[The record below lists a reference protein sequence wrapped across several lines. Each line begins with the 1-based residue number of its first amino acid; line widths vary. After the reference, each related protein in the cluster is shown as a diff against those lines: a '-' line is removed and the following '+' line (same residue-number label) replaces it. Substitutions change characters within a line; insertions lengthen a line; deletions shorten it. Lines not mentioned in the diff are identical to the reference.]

1 MHPSED
7 GTASQPL
14 QRVLHDAESLMTR
27 YVHDGEALAREVG
40 KDLRGLLDDIVK
52 VVPPEEAERVNADK
66 QQAAVPVEEKS
77 AADATTEKPA
87 SQPHTL
93 DDPDDF
99 AWDDDDEEDMV
110 KNTES
115 STAVAQAGPTHVET
129 GPRCDA
135 KDAPTVSPGTDS
147 GNTAAAAAPLH
158 PHTASEVPPE
168 RPTQSEEPSTASTPA
183 RATTDHDSDSDW
195 E

>member
-1 MHPSED
+1 
-7 GTASQPL
+7 
-14 QRVLHDAESLMTR
+14 MTR

-115 STAVAQAGPTHVET
+115 TLVYDLVRKIPYGKVTTYGSIAKMAGY
-129 GPRCDA
+129 PRRTC
-135 KDAPTVSPGTDS
+135 KRL
-147 GNTAAAAAPLH
+147 N
-158 PHTASEVPPE
+158 
-168 RPTQSEEPSTASTPA
+168 
-183 RATTDHDSDSDW
+183 
-195 E
+195 